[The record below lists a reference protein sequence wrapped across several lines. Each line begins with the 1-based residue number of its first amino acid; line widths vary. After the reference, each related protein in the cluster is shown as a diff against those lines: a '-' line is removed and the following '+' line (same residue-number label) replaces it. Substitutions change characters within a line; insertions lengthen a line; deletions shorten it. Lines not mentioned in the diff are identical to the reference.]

1 MNLFQKLTSVVLS
14 GLMLATGLPSV
25 LADTETPNC
34 KNIINVAVVGDDDIG
49 KENFIK
55 SYTTDKVKQN
65 FEGINAYNLYYEG
78 SRIRLFDI
86 PSDLGAENKAQ
97 KKWINNFLES
107 SKLNIGIPYCTY
119 VIICMNVETEK
130 EKLVNRT
137 YDWLKNIKSRN
148 KDHQVGVVLYE
159 ITSENFDNYIDKTK
173 AVVDKVCDFE
183 CEFMEEHKDVD
194 QFRHFTGFPFKKQN
208 ILENIIER
216 HGRYIKKKDCSNCT
230 LAILDKTSEHPTL
243 TKAVTTLGL
252 GTVGL
257 GAVAGACYGI
267 YKGAEKIYNKIT
279 NKSLPKKSVP
289 NINKK
294 A

>member
-1 MNLFQKLTSVVLS
+1 MKFLKKLTSVVLS

-34 KNIINVAVVGDDDIG
+34 KNTINVAVVGDDDIG

-65 FEGINAYNLYYEG
+65 FEGINAYNLYHEG
-78 SRIRLFDI
+78 SKIRLFDI

-130 EKLVNRT
+130 EELVNRT

-159 ITSENFDNYIDKTK
+159 ITSENTKDYYDKTN
-173 AVVDKVCDFE
+173 VVIEKVCDFE
-183 CEFMEEHKDVD
+183 REFMEEHKDVD
-194 QFRHFTGFPFKKQN
+194 QFRSYTEFPFKKQN
-208 ILENIIER
+208 ILENIIEK
-216 HGRYIKKKDCSNCT
+216 HGIYINCSNCT

>member
-1 MNLFQKLTSVVLS
+1 MKSIKRLFSLFLGVLTLF
-14 GLMLATGLPSV
+14 TCTQNV
-25 LADTETPNC
+25 LAMRGENGEKTPLVPKY
-34 KNIINVAVVGDDDIG
+34 KNLINVAVVGDDDIG

-65 FEGINAYNLYYEG
+65 FEGINAYNLYHEG
-78 SRIRLFDI
+78 SKIRLFDI

-216 HGRYIKKKDCSNCT
+216 HGRYIKKKDCSNGNSC
-230 LAILDKTSEHPTL
+230 ISVVVVP
-243 TKAVTTLGL
+243 VV
-252 GTVGL
+252 VGVISL
-257 GAVAGACYGI
+257 LVIAGIVAGAI
-267 YKGAEKIYNKIT
+267 YCF
-279 NKSLPKKSVP
+279 KK
-289 NINKK
+289 
-294 A
+294 

>member
-65 FEGINAYNLYYEG
+65 FEGINAYNLYHEG
-78 SRIRLFDI
+78 SKIRLFDI

-107 SKLNIGIPYCTY
+107 SRSNLGTLFGASYCTY
-119 VIICMNVETEK
+119 VIICLNVETEK
-130 EKLVNRT
+130 EELVNRT

-148 KDHQVGVVLYE
+148 KNHQVGVVLYE

-216 HGRYIKKKDCSNCT
+216 HGRYIKKKDCSNGNSC
-230 LAILDKTSEHPTL
+230 ISVVVVP
-243 TKAVTTLGL
+243 VV
-252 GTVGL
+252 VGVISL
-257 GAVAGACYGI
+257 LVIAGIVAGAI
-267 YKGAEKIYNKIT
+267 YCF
-279 NKSLPKKSVP
+279 KK
-289 NINKK
+289 
-294 A
+294 